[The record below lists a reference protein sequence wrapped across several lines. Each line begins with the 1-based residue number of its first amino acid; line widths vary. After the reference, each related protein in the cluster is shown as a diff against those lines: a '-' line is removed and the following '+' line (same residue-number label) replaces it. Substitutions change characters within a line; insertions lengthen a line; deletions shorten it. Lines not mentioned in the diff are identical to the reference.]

1 MEATGKNNQAEEY
14 PSWLNEDFFEEVLQ
28 EEAVKV
34 SHLTLEAANKKGENY
49 SSIMLRAG
57 LTMIKADRSL
67 AKRSLIVKLDPVGMT
82 QDIMN
87 KFNVFPKEIEV
98 YKCIIPRLE
107 ALYKKVGMDI
117 EFGPMC
123 LRTSSERDP
132 GHLLIMEDL
141 CERGFRTANRLEG
154 LDLQHMDMALAALAK
169 FHAASAVYLQEVR
182 M

>member
-1 MEATGKNNQAEEY
+1 MEAPGKYNQAEEY

-67 AKRSLIVKLDPVGMT
+67 AKRSLILKLDPVGMT

-107 ALYKKVGMDI
+107 ALYKKVGMVI

-123 LRTSSERDP
+123 LSTSSARDP